1 MRIHILALI
10 YDYSEIVLYELSFLK
25 QVIAHR
31 YLITFVSN
39 RGTEAIAKYVTIVS
53 EVLNHWVLG
62 SFFFHLMN
70 DGNKK
75 QNPNNSL
82 LHQKYFQNYLKL
94 FDVNNQRK
102 LFCEKCMYKLIYKI
116 LYIAPYIIYHKT
128 TIKID

>member
-53 EVLNHWVLG
+53 EVLNH
-62 SFFFHLMN
+62 
-70 DGNKK
+70 
-75 QNPNNSL
+75 
-82 LHQKYFQNYLKL
+82 
-94 FDVNNQRK
+94 
-102 LFCEKCMYKLIYKI
+102 
-116 LYIAPYIIYHKT
+116 
-128 TIKID
+128 